1 MSADLHIHVMEGV
14 TTDDLRCFNR
24 HTLTSKYFDVQDLHP
39 CGNNYNCA
47 HDRAVVD
54 SPQVWIGQVSFLKAM
69 LLEDTE
75 TYVPGV
81 VQAIVNLIRE
91 DEPVIDDALLAGVR
105 EAFARNNDT
114 SYSVAD
120 VDEVVAYLERY
131 RGKKVFTVS
140 W

>member
-14 TTDDLRCFNR
+14 TTDDLRCVSA
-24 HTLTSKYFDVQDLHP
+24 HVLTSKYFDLHRRE
-39 CGNNYNCA
+39 CDTNYDCR
-47 HDRAVVD
+47 HYRAIVD

-81 VQAIVNLIRE
+81 VQAVVNIITE
-91 DEPVIDDALLAGVR
+91 EQPVIDDALIAAVR
-105 EAFARNNDT
+105 EAFALSNDT
-114 SYSVAD
+114 TYSIADVAD
-120 VDEVVAYLERY
+120 VIAFLEAH
-131 RGKKVFTVS
+131 RGKKAFTVS